1 MSGKRKDKKGRVLRT
16 GEQLRKNGSYE
27 YKFTDSNG
35 ERHSIYAKTL
45 EELRSKEEQV
55 ARDIADG
62 IIISAGNM
70 TVSELVDK
78 YISLKRKIKPN
89 SIRAYSSPVN
99 RIRESDF
106 GKKRIRDVKKSDAQ
120 AWFIELHDSGLKRNT
135 ISVFKTVLQP
145 AFEMAVDDDAI
156 RKNPFRFNLS
166 ELLPDDQVKRQ
177 ALTKAQQE
185 NYLDFIRTKG
195 SGIYYDDIVIL
206 LETGLRVSELY
217 GLTINDVDLFNRR
230 IYVRRQLCR
239 TGDNP
244 YFICPPKTES
254 GIRTVPLS
262 NRAFQA
268 FQHVIVTRI
277 QPKVEMMIDG
287 ISGFLFLDSYG
298 NPKVAMHLENYMRQM
313 RERYQKLYGGSLPAI
328 TPHVLRHTFCT
339 NLQQAG
345 LDPKS
350 LQYVM
355 GHSDPEITM
364 SLYTHSDYDFIE
376 GAFRKAL
383 GI

>member
-1 MSGKRKDKKGRVLRT
+1 MSGKRKDKKGRVLRK
-16 GEQLRKNGSYE
+16 GEYQRKNGTYE
-27 YKFTDSNG
+27 YKFTDGN
-35 ERHSIYAKTL
+35 EDYHSIYAKTL
-45 EELRSKEEQV
+45 EELREKEGQI
-55 ARDIADG
+55 ARDMADG
-62 IIISAGNM
+62 IIVSAGNI

-78 YISLKRKIKPN
+78 YISLKRTIKPN
-89 SIRAYSSPVN
+89 SIRAYSSPIN
-99 RIRESDF
+99 RIRKADF

-120 AWFIELHDSGLKRNT
+120 AWFVELHDSGLKRNT
-135 ISVFKTVLQP
+135 ISVYKTVLQP
-145 AFEMAVDDDAI
+145 AFEMAVDDDVI
-156 RKNPFRFNLS
+156 RKNPFHFNLS
-166 ELLPDDQVKRQ
+166 DLLPDDQVKRQ
-177 ALTKAQQE
+177 ALTKVQQE
-185 NYLDFIRTKG
+185 YYLDFIRTQG

-217 GLTINDVDLFNRR
+217 GLTINDIDLFSRR
-230 IYVRRQLCR
+230 LYVRRQLCR
-239 TGDNP
+239 TADQP
-244 YFICPPKTES
+244 YFVCPPKTES

-262 NRAFQA
+262 DKAFQA
-268 FQHVIVTRI
+268 FQHTITNRSKPV
-277 QPKVEMMIDG
+277 VEIMVDG

-298 NPKVAMHLENYMRQM
+298 KPKVAIHLENYMRKMQ
-313 RERYQKLYGGSLPAI
+313 ERYQKLYGASLPTI

-364 SLYTHSDYDFIE
+364 SLYTHSDYDFVE

>member
-1 MSGKRKDKKGRVLRT
+1 MSEKRKDKKGRVLRK
-16 GEQLRKNGSYE
+16 GEYQRENGTFE
-27 YKFTDSNG
+27 YKFTDSNK
-35 ERHSIYAKTL
+35 ESHSIYAKTL
-45 EELRSKEEQV
+45 EELRAKEEQV
-55 ARDIADG
+55 LHDIADG

-70 TVSELVDK
+70 TVSELVDR

-99 RIRESDF
+99 RIHGSDF

-120 AWFIELHDSGLKRNT
+120 AWFVELHDSGLKRNT
-135 ISVFKTVLQP
+135 ISVYKTILQP

-156 RKNPFRFNLS
+156 RKNPFRFNLA

-185 NYLDFIRTKG
+185 YYLDFIRTQG

-217 GLTINDVDLFNRR
+217 GLTTNDVDLFNRR

-239 TGDNP
+239 TADSP

-262 NRAFQA
+262 NKAFQA
-268 FQHVIVTRI
+268 FQHAIANRTV
-277 QPKVEMMIDG
+277 PKVEMMIDG

-298 NPKVAMHLENYMRQM
+298 KPKVAMHLENYMREM
-313 RERYQKLYGGSLPAI
+313 RERYQKLYGGSLPVI

-339 NLQQAG
+339 NLQQAA

-355 GHSDPEITM
+355 GQSDPEITM
-364 SLYTHSDYDFIE
+364 SLYTHTDYDFVE

>member
-1 MSGKRKDKKGRVLRT
+1 
-16 GEQLRKNGSYE
+16 
-27 YKFTDSNG
+27 
-35 ERHSIYAKTL
+35 
-45 EELRSKEEQV
+45 
-55 ARDIADG
+55 
-62 IIISAGNM
+62 
-70 TVSELVDK
+70 
-78 YISLKRKIKPN
+78 
-89 SIRAYSSPVN
+89 
-99 RIRESDF
+99 
-106 GKKRIRDVKKSDAQ
+106 
-120 AWFIELHDSGLKRNT
+120 
-135 ISVFKTVLQP
+135 
-145 AFEMAVDDDAI
+145 
-156 RKNPFRFNLS
+156 
-166 ELLPDDQVKRQ
+166 
-177 ALTKAQQE
+177 
-185 NYLDFIRTKG
+185 
-195 SGIYYDDIVIL
+195 

-244 YFICPPKTES
+244 YFICPPKTDS

-262 NRAFQA
+262 NRAFQT
-268 FQHVIVTRI
+268 FQPVIANRE
-277 QPKVEMMIDG
+277 QPKVEMMVDG

-298 NPKVAMHLENYMRQM
+298 KPKVAMHIENYMRQI
-313 RERYQKLYGGSLPAI
+313 RKRYQKLYGGSLPVV

-364 SLYTHSDYDFIE
+364 SLYAHSDYDFVE
-376 GAFRKAL
+376 SAFKKAL